1 METAV
6 RVIAIV
12 IAAIAVGALSF
23 FVSGLP
29 RQRRPQPGAQPGDQ
43 VGEQAPPPDPGK
55 MRQEQLERT
64 QRRAAE
70 AESQSVYEET
80 LLYLEEDADYYRQ
93 LTRQTREA
101 RRQRRQPSKDQ
112 H

>member
-6 RVIAIV
+6 MVIAIV
-12 IAAIAVGALSF
+12 IAAICVGVLGF
-23 FVSGLP
+23 FVSRLP
-29 RQRRPQPGAQPGDQ
+29 RQPRPQPGDQ
-43 VGEQAPPPDPGK
+43 LGGQAPPPDPRK
-55 MRQEQLERT
+55 MRQEQVERI

-70 AESQSVYEET
+70 AESQSVHEET